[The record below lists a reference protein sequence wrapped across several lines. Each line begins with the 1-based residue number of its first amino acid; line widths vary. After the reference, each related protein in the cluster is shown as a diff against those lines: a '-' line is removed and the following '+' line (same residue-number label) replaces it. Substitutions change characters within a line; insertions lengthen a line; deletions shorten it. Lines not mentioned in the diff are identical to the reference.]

1 MNCVEFRRQLAID
14 PQATAAADSRQPVVR
29 HRAECPRCAEAQA
42 RALAFE
48 GDLARAL
55 NNVAVPAQLAE
66 AILLAQTTAERR
78 RRTNLRRA
86 SMFALAAA
94 LVLGIGVVGM
104 RAEAKPLSVQAVEH
118 LESEKEV
125 LALTAPVAAAEVT
138 ATFAKRGIALKQVP
152 DGISFVAPCPV
163 GKHRSVHLVMPT
175 VDGPL
180 TVIYVAD
187 QKIGAAA
194 DFERDGLR
202 GRSLPLGNGTLIL
215 LAKSPAEFDRVEALW
230 RAAIL

>member
-14 PQATAAADSRQPVVR
+14 PQATAADFVQ
-29 HRAECPRCAEAQA
+29 HRAECPRCAEAHA
-42 RALAFE
+42 RALTFE
-48 GDLARAL
+48 GGLARAL
-55 NNVAVPAQLAE
+55 NVAAPAQLAE
-66 AILLAQTTAERR
+66 AILLAQTTAARR

-86 SMFALAAA
+86 SIFAAAAA
-94 LVLGIGVVGM
+94 LVLALGVVGM

-118 LESEKEV
+118 LHSEEEV

-138 ATFAKRGIALKQVP
+138 ATFAKRGVTLKQVP

-163 GKHRSVHLVMPT
+163 GNHRSVHLVMPT
-175 VDGPL
+175 ADGPL

-215 LAKSPAEFDRVEALW
+215 LAKSQAEFDRVEAMW
-230 RAAIL
+230 RAAISG

>member
-14 PQATAAADSRQPVVR
+14 PQMTSADFVQ
-29 HRAECPRCAEAQA
+29 HRAECPRCAEAHA

-55 NNVAVPAQLAE
+55 NVAAPAQLAE

-86 SMFALAAA
+86 SMFAVAAA

-118 LESEKEV
+118 LESEQEV
-125 LALTAPVAAAEVT
+125 LALTAPIAAAEVA
-138 ATFAKRGIALKQVP
+138 ATFAKRGVVLKQVP

-163 GKHRSVHLVMPT
+163 GASKHRSVHLVMPT
-175 VDGPL
+175 TDGPL

-187 QKIGAAA
+187 QKVSAAA

-215 LAKSPAEFDRVEALW
+215 LAKSPTEFDRVEALW
-230 RAAIL
+230 RAAISG